1 MANELK
7 ELIEKRAGFMLEID
21 QENARHV
28 DTMDII
34 RPLLLSVLTDIA
46 DYVEEGAP
54 SPAPKKRTKPNK
66 TRKPNHDATVK
77 RYTDFEPTYGGCL
90 CGCAET
96 MDEGA
101 TFRPG
106 HQNQLRS
113 IAKAVDAGRL
123 PRNKLTA
130 LGEAHAITA
139 GWLKPV
145 TEPEDAYHSSDSI
158 ARLAGYYAGK
168 EMPLNMVL
176 ETCLDSN
183 AKLATPLGHDDVIDI
198 VRTVFD
204 EATD

>member
-1 MANELK
+1 MASELK
-7 ELIEKRAGFMLEID
+7 ELLAQRAELRSEHEEQRKAHDDWFED
-21 QENARHV
+21 YEHR
-28 DTMDII
+28 
-34 RPLLLSVLTDIA
+34 LLRILQAIA
-46 DYVEEGAP
+46 DHVEAAAP

-123 PRNKLTA
+123 PRSKMTD

-145 TEPEDAYHSSDSI
+145 TEPE
-158 ARLAGYYAGK
+158 
-168 EMPLNMVL
+168 
-176 ETCLDSN
+176 
-183 AKLATPLGHDDVIDI
+183 
-198 VRTVFD
+198 
-204 EATD
+204 ATD

>member
-7 ELIEKRAGFMLEID
+7 ELIRERRELSDQADAIHKRYLEVGEK
-21 QENARHV
+21 
-28 DTMDII
+28 
-34 RPLLLSVLTDIA
+34 IA
-46 DYVEEGAP
+46 LRCEHEDAAVIEH
-54 SPAPKKRTKPNK
+54 APKRRSKPK
-66 TRKPNHDATVK
+66 ARKPNHDATVK

-123 PRNKLTA
+123 PRDKLTD

-145 TEPEDAYHSSDSI
+145 PEPE
-158 ARLAGYYAGK
+158 
-168 EMPLNMVL
+168 
-176 ETCLDSN
+176 
-183 AKLATPLGHDDVIDI
+183 AT
-198 VRTVFD
+198 
-204 EATD
+204 E